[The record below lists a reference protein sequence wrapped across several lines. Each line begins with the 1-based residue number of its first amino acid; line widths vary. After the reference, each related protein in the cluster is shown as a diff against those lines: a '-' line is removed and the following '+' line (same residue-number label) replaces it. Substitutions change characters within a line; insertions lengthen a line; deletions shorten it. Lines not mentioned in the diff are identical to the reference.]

1 MAFLIHSADAT
12 TIMSLI
18 TMALTMPDFGL
29 AAFVVLFLYLH
40 LRSALALCLDRK
52 GSRISSDLAF
62 GLFELFAL
70 LAVALS
76 PFTTSIAAPVSIALA
91 LLFGIST
98 TAKFLYLGA
107 MEKRLVT
114 TIEAAP
120 GWPGSQSSKVDGDSG
135 SRNW

>member
-1 MAFLIHSADAT
+1 MAFLIHSADAI

-29 AAFVVLFLYLH
+29 AGFVVLFLYLH
-40 LRSALALCLDRK
+40 LRSALALYLDRK

-76 PFTTSIAAPVSIALA
+76 PFTTSITAPVSIALA

-98 TAKFLYLGA
+98 TAKFLYLGNLS
-107 MEKRLVT
+107 KRA
-114 TIEAAP
+114 EQAAAP
-120 GWPGSQSSKVDGDSG
+120 LSQVTPTE
-135 SRNW
+135 NT

>member
-1 MAFLIHSADAT
+1 MAFLIHSADAI

-18 TMALTMPDFGL
+18 TMALTMPDF
-29 AAFVVLFLYLH
+29 VLFFYLH
-40 LRSALALCLDRK
+40 LRSALALYLDRN
-52 GSRISSDLAF
+52 GSRISSDAAF

-98 TAKFLYLGA
+98 TSKFLYLGSL
-107 MEKRLVT
+107 EKRRAT
-114 TIEAAP
+114 TVALAP
-120 GWPGSQSSKVDGDSG
+120 GWPGSQSSEVGDNRS
-135 SRNW
+135 